1 MSTTPEMVPIIKQ
14 IEQARI
20 DQKLN
25 ISQLQRLSGID
36 CDRTNLSRKLDGI
49 TAMSS
54 AECEVLATALGI
66 TIKWPCKAPAKK
78 RKAA

>member
-1 MSTTPEMVPIIKQ
+1 MVSIIEQ
-14 IEQARI
+14 IERARL

-54 AECEVLATALGI
+54 AECQVLADALGI
-66 TIKWPCKAPAKK
+66 TIVWPCKAPKKK
-78 RKAA
+78 RAA